1 MKTDRSLLT
10 KEKIIA
16 ATRSDEEF
24 SRALKDAPTIIFD
37 LAPDL
42 MSITNK
48 VAKAHEAGKKYL
60 LHIDLAK
67 GLGKDESGIR
77 FLKRVGVD
85 GIIST
90 KANMIKLARESGIY
104 TVQRFFIVD
113 SRSVDTTVETIKS
126 AKPDM
131 VEIMPGIVYK
141 VISSLKV
148 LVDVPIIAG
157 GLIDRAHEVGEAL
170 VHGAAA
176 VSTGYPE
183 LWNMKL

>member
-1 MKTDRSLLT
+1 MRTGNSFLGKD
-10 KEKIIA
+10 KIIA

-24 SRALKDAPTIIFD
+24 SRALIESPSVIFD
-37 LAPDL
+37 LSPDL

-60 LHIDLAK
+60 LHIDLAR

-90 KANMIKLARESGIY
+90 KVNIIKMARESGMH

-113 SRSVDTTVETIKS
+113 SRSVDTTVEAIKS

-141 VISSLKV
+141 VIGSLGAM
-148 LVDVPIIAG
+148 VDVPIIAG
-157 GLIDRAHEVGEAL
+157 GLIDRAHEVYEAL
-170 VHGAAA
+170 AHGAAA
-176 VSTGYPE
+176 VSTGCPE
-183 LWNMKL
+183 IWNVKI